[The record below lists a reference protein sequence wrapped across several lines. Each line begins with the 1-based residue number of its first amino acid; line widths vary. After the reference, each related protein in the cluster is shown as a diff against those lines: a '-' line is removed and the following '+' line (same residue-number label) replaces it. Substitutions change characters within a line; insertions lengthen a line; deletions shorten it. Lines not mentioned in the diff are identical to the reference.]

1 MNAAFVEKMKA
12 RLGEGRVFY
21 LENTGEARP
30 TLKTVE
36 GVPQFF
42 GPLKSLGKGRYSE
55 DRTRL
60 YVRACRMD
68 GTSVWISKRM
78 SDGVWFLE
86 GLFA

>member
-1 MNAAFVEKMKA
+1 M
-12 RLGEGRVFY
+12 
-21 LENTGEARP
+21 P
-30 TLKTVE
+30 TFLYPEPLPLKTVE

>member
-1 MNAAFVEKMKA
+1 M
-12 RLGEGRVFY
+12 
-21 LENTGEARP
+21 EAVRASGADEMP
-30 TLKTVE
+30 TFLYPEPLPLKTVE

-68 GTSVWISKRM
+68 GTSVWISTRM